1 MAYGFENKYPYT
13 DFHELNLDWILE
25 NVKRIAEENKVISA
39 DIERL
44 DAEYKTFEDFY
55 DALMSGDFPDGFK
68 IALSEWLQEN
78 ALDLFG
84 QLVKFVFF
92 GLTQDGYFV
101 AFIPDSWSDIQFG
114 TSGYDDF
121 PAGVDYGHL
130 TLSY

>member
-101 AFIPDSWSDIQFG
+101 AYIPDSWSDIHFG